1 MTTTIPAIDPV
12 DTLTV
17 QALGELRLQMG
28 VFAGAGPDLQGQ
40 MVAYMLNRV
49 LELVNAVR
57 TEDARW
63 FHQREMELLRLLHR
77 EQLDAQYARSQAALD
92 ARDARVEGIRER
104 DAVVLWLRDLAVR
117 YRSEGLSA
125 EEYWLF
131 EAAQAIVAGR
141 HRVRE

>member
-57 TEDARW
+57 TEDARSTSARW
-63 FHQREMELLRLLHR
+63 SCCACCTASSWMRSMPVHRLPLMHGTH
-77 EQLDAQYARSQAALD
+77 
-92 ARDARVEGIRER
+92 V
-104 DAVVLWLRDLAVR
+104 
-117 YRSEGLSA
+117 
-125 EEYWLF
+125 
-131 EAAQAIVAGR
+131 
-141 HRVRE
+141 